1 MSIKKILSDER
12 IEQIIKETNA
22 TMAMEGFEPDEISS
36 RAFRKYAKGEITEKE
51 ALKELKDSI
60 TTGGKNVVYKTV
72 EEVLGEPSMK
82 MD

>member
-1 MSIKKILSDER
+1 MSIKEILSDER
-12 IEQIIKETNA
+12 IEQIIRETNA
-22 TMAMEGFEPDEISS
+22 TMAMEGFEPDEI
-36 RAFRKYAKGEITEKE
+36 ANQVFREYARGLITEKE
-51 ALKELKDSI
+51 AMDKLRDSI